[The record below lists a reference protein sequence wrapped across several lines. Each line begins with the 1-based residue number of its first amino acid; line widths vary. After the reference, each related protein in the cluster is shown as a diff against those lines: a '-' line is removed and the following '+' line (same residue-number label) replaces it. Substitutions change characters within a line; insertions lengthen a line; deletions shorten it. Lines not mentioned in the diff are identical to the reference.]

1 MTLIECFDISVAKNI
16 AGCLHLRPE
25 KVIFLGQ
32 DPQMSAQ
39 VERYRRFFSEKG
51 ISAKVECRFTDTVCV
66 DGVAAVLEDI
76 LGRETGECVIDVT
89 GGDERTLIAVGM
101 VLAGLDETRRQEV
114 KLQKFDAATGGVQD
128 CYGNAPLSSGY
139 PINLSVK
146 ELIALGG
153 GILHPASY
161 QPETCYTPR
170 DLAPLWRIVSRG
182 PKSWNHRISALS
194 AFESRADSRTQVF
207 LPLNQIRGSLSNFE
221 ARLELTRDLL
231 DQFRENGIIH
241 DQSRPEYFEYSY
253 TTPLNRYC
261 TLREG
266 NALEVKVLL
275 EARALEENGK
285 PFFSDCKMGVHIDW
299 DGIVHGNKSPISD
312 TRNEI
317 DVLVT
322 RGLTPLFIS
331 CKNGD
336 VDEEELYKLQ
346 TVATRFGGR
355 GARKMLIATHLEKQK
370 PSSTRAFIQRAKDMG
385 IYIVPNAAALTKAQ
399 WQEIF
404 REAMA

>member
-25 KVIFLGQ
+25 KVVFLGQ
-32 DPQMSAQ
+32 DPQMFAQ
-39 VERYRRFFSEKG
+39 VERYRRFFSAQG
-51 ISAKVECRFTDTVCV
+51 ISAKVECRFTDTACV

-76 LGRETGECVIDVT
+76 LRKETDTCVIDVT

-101 VLAGLDETRRQEV
+101 VLAGLDEVRRQQV
-114 KLQKFDAATGGVQD
+114 KLQKFDAVTGAVQD
-128 CYGNAPLSSGY
+128 CYGAASLAFGH
-139 PINLSVK
+139 PIDLSVK

-153 GILHPASY
+153 GIVHPASE
-161 QPETCYTPR
+161 QPETYYTPR
-170 DLAPLWRIVSRG
+170 DMAPLWRIVSRE
-182 PKSWNHRISALS
+182 PKKWNHRVSALG
-194 AFESRADSRTQVF
+194 AFESRADSKTQVF
-207 LPLNQIRGSLSNFE
+207 LPLNQIRDSFANFE
-221 ARLELTRDLL
+221 TRLELARELL

-241 DQSRPEYFEYSY
+241 DQSRAEYFEYSY
-253 TTPLNRYC
+253 STPLNRYC

-275 EARALEENGK
+275 EARALEEDGK
-285 PFFSDCKMGVHIDW
+285 PFFSDCQMGVHIDW
-299 DGIVHGNKSPISD
+299 DGVVHGNYPKVPE

-355 GARKMLIATHLEKQK
+355 AARKMLIATHLEKQK

-404 REAMA
+404 RDAMA